1 MKISTFRTR
10 VIGEPDTKYEQNF
23 RRNKKKCNKFKN
35 KKQGKKEKQKNKT
48 CSHTCYFKFQN
59 FKKQCWLSKSRH
71 SHWGFPEQGWPIFK
85 QDILQDIKI

>member
-35 KKQGKKEKQKNKT
+35 KKQGKKEKQKKNVRLT
-48 CSHTCYFKFQN
+48 VFQI
-59 FKKQCWLSKSRH
+59 KKYKHSCDLILSLREK
-71 SHWGFPEQGWPIFK
+71 
-85 QDILQDIKI
+85 

>member
-35 KKQGKKEKQKNKT
+35 KKQESKEE
-48 CSHTCYFKFQN
+48 N
-59 FKKQCWLSKSRH
+59 FKC
-71 SHWGFPEQGWPIFK
+71 F
-85 QDILQDIKI
+85 